1 MLETFN
7 SEVVQFYL
15 LVDKVV
21 SWTDFRVSQGAEFL
35 GVNAEVGG
43 KIMEGMKMLEGRK
56 RVSSPFCWSEV
67 CFQASKRI
75 ECHNLGGRY
84 TSLKHC

>member
-1 MLETFN
+1 M
-7 SEVVQFYL
+7 
-15 LVDKVV
+15 
-21 SWTDFRVSQGAEFL
+21 
-35 GVNAEVGG
+35 NATVGG

-56 RVSSPFCWSEV
+56 RVSSPFCWSGV
-67 CFQASKRI
+67 CLQASKRI